1 MSSDRLTEVE
11 WSSLG
16 VTFKVV
22 DEELTEAV
30 LEHLRT
36 SFLPDEPLCRSA
48 VALSFMKDY
57 CTSFNGIVE

>member
-1 MSSDRLTEVE
+1 MILCENIESSERLTEAE

-36 SFLPDEPLCRSA
+36 SFLPDEPLCRST
-48 VALSFMKDY
+48 VRKGKRSTYD
-57 CTSFNGIVE
+57 